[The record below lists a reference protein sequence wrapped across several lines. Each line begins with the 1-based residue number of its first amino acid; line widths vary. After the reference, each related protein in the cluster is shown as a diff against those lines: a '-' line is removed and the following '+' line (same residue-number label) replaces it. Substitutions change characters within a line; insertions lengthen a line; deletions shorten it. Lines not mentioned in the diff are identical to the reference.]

1 MPVENRKSTIVGN
14 ADAVPAVLTSPRI
27 AGGHL
32 RAQVATIE
40 VAAADDDTSVY
51 RLFRLP
57 SNAKV
62 TAIMVFNDAI
72 TGGTSYDV
80 GLYRTAADGGAAVD
94 VDAFAS
100 AVDMSSARA
109 AAGPLNLTFEAQ
121 NIDKIEQVVQTKKSQ
136 LESVIMVMRAQFMH
150 QQQQQMQ
157 QQQQQQQQK
166 QIDQPPALVKSK

>member
-1 MPVENRKSTIVGN
+1 MAVVNTKSTIVGN

-32 RAQVATIE
+32 RAQVATVE
-40 VAAADDDTSVY
+40 VAAADDDTSVF

-62 TAIMVFNDAI
+62 TSVQVFNDAI

-80 GLYRTAADGGAAVD
+80 GLYRTAADGGAVVD
-94 VDAFAS
+94 ADAFAS

-121 NIDKIEQVVQTKKSQ
+121 NIDKIEQELWQVAGATSDPGVMYDVALTANTVGTAAGTISAVVEYIS
-136 LESVIMVMRAQFMH
+136 
-150 QQQQQMQ
+150 
-157 QQQQQQQQK
+157 
-166 QIDQPPALVKSK
+166 

>member
-14 ADAVPAVLTSPRI
+14 ADAAPAVLTSPRI

-62 TAIMVFNDAI
+62 TSISVFNDAI
-72 TGGTSYDV
+72 TGGTSYDI

-109 AAGPLNLTFEAQ
+109 SAGPLNVTFEAQ
-121 NIDKIEQVVQTKKSQ
+121 NIDKIEQELWQVAAATTDPS
-136 LESVIMVMRAQFMH
+136 IMYDV
-150 QQQQQMQ
+150 
-157 QQQQQQQQK
+157 
-166 QIDQPPALVKSK
+166 ALTANTVGTGAGTISAIIEYIS

>member
-1 MPVENRKSTIVGN
+1 MAVENKKSTIVGN

-32 RAQVATIE
+32 RAQVATVE
-40 VAAADDDTSVY
+40 VAAADDDTSVF

-62 TAIMVFNDAI
+62 TAFSLFNDAI
-72 TGGTSYDV
+72 TGGTSYDI

-100 AVDMSSARA
+100 AVDLSSGRA
-109 AAGPLNLTFEAQ
+109 ASGPLVATFEAQ
-121 NIDKIEQVVQTKKSQ
+121 NIDKIEQELWQVASLTTDPG
-136 LESVIMVMRAQFMH
+136 VMY
-150 QQQQQMQ
+150 
-157 QQQQQQQQK
+157 
-166 QIDQPPALVKSK
+166 DVALTANTVGTGAGTISAIIEYIS